1 MASDADFHFHPDL
14 GLDAELA
21 GYSHA
26 EDIVRSVD
34 TATRETVLTPEQRA
48 GLVDTF
54 AAGIAHFYSVAE
66 QAGELA
72 GSGDVIGAF
81 ALMGGVEQAR
91 ELIGSEEVSKL
102 LSLLDAGAAQ
112 ELTGLE

>member
-1 MASDADFHFHPDL
+1 MSDAYFHFHPDL

-26 EDIVRSVD
+26 EGIVRSID
-34 TATRETVLTPEQRA
+34 SATSESMLTPEQRA
-48 GLVDTF
+48 GLVDTL

-81 ALMGGVEQAR
+81 ALMGGVKKR
-91 ELIGSEEVSKL
+91 ENL
-102 LSLLDAGAAQ
+102 LAVKKFQCCFLYSMLKQ
-112 ELTGLE
+112 PKN